1 MNQSEK
7 RNILRNQNGEI
18 YHPSATNYP
27 PTNTVVIDYDCTI
40 RKSVPSAS
48 NSASYYLDGGGTF
61 CCLLLIFIIIILFL
75 VQLLVWRFFDLDI
88 LPVDDSLANRELSNS
103 SIRLNLNDLN

>member
-18 YHPSATNYP
+18 YHLSATNYP
-27 PTNTVVIDYDCTI
+27 PTNTVVIDYDCTD

-61 CCLLLIFIIIILFL
+61 FCLLLIFIIIVLLL

-88 LPVDDSLANRELSNS
+88 LPVDDSLANWERFNI
-103 SIRLNLNDLN
+103 SIRQNLHD